1 MVLHGS
7 FMAKVM
13 EASRANLQNILKNT
27 SFKLE
32 KECDETIIIDDV
44 DDPTFKIPSTAAST
58 RGQAKALK
66 QVNKIP
72 VLPKSITITRE
83 KISNNK
89 NGSKMLKRPSRSPVS
104 LPQEAKKQLIDPK
117 DIILTPIPKPILKP
131 GQKINVISK
140 LSNNIITIVPQK
152 TDNSNKIT
160 QNNIKDVN
168 TINNTKIIT
177 EKNHKIEVCPEST
190 KTRKTADIKVPVT
203 GIKSAAPIKTP
214 ENTTLS
220 MIISKLTSIE
230 ESLKLNEEK
239 RQLEYNQIMENQN
252 SIISYLV
259 KIDVNAQMS
268 FYVQKIIEIPEE
280 LKALEES
287 LKNAFQRKY
296 YVMIYYK
303 VFCLSNLNNSFEIS
317 TDGISENMLE
327 GTQTTDIIFYRHNDG

>member
-1 MVLHGS
+1 
-7 FMAKVM
+7 M

-27 SFKLE
+27 SLKLE
-32 KECDETIIIDDV
+32 KESDETIIIDD

-72 VLPKSITITRE
+72 VLPKSITITR
-83 KISNNK
+83 
-89 NGSKMLKRPSRSPVS
+89 NGSKTLKRPSRSPAS
-104 LPQEAKKQLIDPK
+104 LPQETKKQLIDPK

-140 LSNNIITIVPQK
+140 LSNNIITIVPQI
-152 TDNSNKIT
+152 TDNSNKTT
-160 QNNIKDVN
+160 QNIVKDVN
-168 TINNTKIIT
+168 SINNTNIVR

-190 KTRKTADIKVPVT
+190 KSKKTADIKVPVT
-203 GIKSAAPIKTP
+203 GMKTAAPIKTS
-214 ENTTLS
+214 ESTTLS

-239 RQLEYNQIMENQN
+239 RQLEYEQIMETQN

-259 KIDVNAQMS
+259 KIGVNAQFS
-268 FYVQKIIEIPEE
+268 FYVQKIIETPEE
-280 LKALEES
+280 LKELEES
-287 LKNAFQRKY
+287 LKNVFQRKY

-303 VFCLSNLNNSFEIS
+303 VFGFSNLNDSFDIS
-317 TDGISENMLE
+317 TDDISGNMLE
-327 GTQTTDIIFYRHNDG
+327 GT